1 MTITAFLSDRLRR
14 LLFQAVSVL
23 AAAVFLSATG
33 TQTDILVLLLIIWAF
48 LLAGIQIYD
57 YFKCRAHLLELESV
71 MDNLDEKYLFTECIP
86 SPRSLYERRLF
97 ALVRRAGRSMLQTVS
112 DAQTARQ
119 EYREYVESFVHE
131 IKAPITAAKLI
142 CRHVEPET
150 GRKLTK
156 ELSQIEAHV
165 ERALFYARLESPEKD
180 FLIRQTSPARISADA
195 VERHRSLLIQNG
207 FRIETKD
214 LDQTVY
220 TDEKWAA
227 FIFGQ
232 LLQNAARYRSESPLI
247 AISAKQDGAR
257 VIVTVSDNGI
267 GIPAHELPRV
277 FDRGFTGSNGR
288 CRGGSTGM
296 GLYLCRRLADRMET
310 ELQISSEEGK
320 GTLVT
325 LIFPAR
331 SPHPA

>member
-23 AAAVFLSATG
+23 AAAGFLSATG